1 MRAIYNDLRLNLH
14 RIQGRFDMQV
24 AYDLVWHSVI
34 AFTFNGSYVRRG
46 WAECMVIGDS
56 GQGKTEM
63 AMELLRHYRMGERV
77 QGEQASL
84 AGLIGGLEKMA
95 ETWILGWGKIPQ
107 NDKRLVVVDE
117 TQGLQAGQIEAMSD
131 VRATGVAEITK
142 IRTERTNAR
151 CRLIWLANPVSG
163 MPLTAHN
170 QGVLA
175 IKELFKK
182 PEDIRRLDFA
192 ITVAS
197 GDVALSEIN
206 AAHGAPGAPVYSS
219 DACREL
225 ILWAWSRRPDQII
238 FTPEA
243 TTAILAAATRMGGTY
258 SSAIPLV
265 EPADQRIKLARLAA
279 AAAARV
285 FSTDES
291 NERVIVKPEHVSF
304 VVAYLDRVYSAASMA
319 YDEYSGQAKQGEV
332 LSEDD
337 EARVRGTIEGWTNT
351 SEAQLFFR
359 QARIFKKSEL
369 VDTLGW
375 DDPYTKAQLRFLTSN
390 RLIRPTREGHV
401 KTPVYIQLL
410 RSMHTGVKMSDIPS
424 EEEAPF

>member
-1 MRAIYNDLRLNLH
+1 
-14 RIQGRFDMQV
+14 
-24 AYDLVWHSVI
+24 
-34 AFTFNGSYVRRG
+34 
-46 WAECMVIGDS
+46 
-56 GQGKTEM
+56 
-63 AMELLRHYRMGERV
+63 
-77 QGEQASL
+77 
-84 AGLIGGLEKMA
+84 
-95 ETWILGWGKIPQ
+95 
-107 NDKRLVVVDE
+107 
-117 TQGLQAGQIEAMSD
+117 
-131 VRATGVAEITK
+131 
-142 IRTERTNAR
+142 
-151 CRLIWLANPVSG
+151 

-206 AAHGAPGAPVYSS
+206 AAHGAPGDPVYSS

-243 TTAILAAATRMGGTY
+243 TVVILQAAMKMGSDY

-279 AAAARV
+279 ACAARV
-285 FSTDES
+285 FSSDDG
-291 NERVIVKPEHVSF
+291 ERVIVRPEHVAF
-304 VVAYLDRVYSAASMA
+304 VVSYLDRIYSAPSMA

-337 EARVRGTIEGWTNT
+337 EARVRGAIDAWTNS

-410 RSMHTGVKMSDIPS
+410 RSMHTGVRMADLPS
-424 EEEAPF
+424 ENEAPF